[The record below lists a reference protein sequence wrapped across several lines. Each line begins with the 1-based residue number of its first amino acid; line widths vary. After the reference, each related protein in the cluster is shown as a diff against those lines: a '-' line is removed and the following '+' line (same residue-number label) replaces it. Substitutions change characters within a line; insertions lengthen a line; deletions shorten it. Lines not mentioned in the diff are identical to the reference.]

1 MVYITL
7 VYMETIRTGRKEF
20 KQEISG
26 NMICNNYCFFKSKSE
41 QEIIQCRKL
50 FEEYGKL

>member
-7 VYMETIRTGRKEF
+7 VYMETIRKRKEF

-26 NMICNNYCFFKSKSE
+26 NMIRNNYCFFKSKSE

-50 FEEYGKL
+50 FEEYGKF